1 MRILSPARMV
11 VGLPIW
17 GFIRSTVSYG
27 TPNQFTMLRKLSP
40 ERTV

>member
-1 MRILSPARMV
+1 MSFGSPSC
-11 VGLPIW
+11 

-40 ERTV
+40 DRTV